1 MRFKNIINEMS
12 RASDR
17 TLGRESMANVLY
29 VLQDFANKNQ
39 GKVTPNQTYKFIERY
54 YGDDAEKI
62 LNMLNIKY
70 WKGSTGRIDLN
81 WNINN
86 WAKKYNIDLD
96 DNHAYVE
103 ENKDK
108 YDDMIDT
115 FWAYYKAKSEGNDLS
130 SFDPSQDKTMQQ
142 MIDMF
147 RNDPEKAKEVFGKD
161 YDKAVRWLAPY
172 VVKDYAGSYEEA
184 IDEFWDWHRARKAG
198 DNYRLSEY
206 VLDKLEDLLNMPDAE
221 RIIGNKGLFF
231 YVAKMVGEMA
241 GHKVIHADETALE
254 RELKRI
260 MKALDDPKYIDQ
272 IEKQEKRRIASGNLA
287 GSDDSDTD
295 YFGSFSGNFG
305 GFAIPIGVIKKI
317 AAVAAEEGSIDKS
330 KVGKV
335 DKKQVVESYKYCMN
349 QLNRKFHVGQ
359 RGAFEGTIQE
369 FYDKFKIVFNHGY
382 TTRTLFKIFDEVTT
396 FMVDQI
402 DKETAEYWKNKE
414 EISDVDDFNE
424 AKRLLLQAGYTLFK
438 D

>member
-17 TLGRESMANVLY
+17 ALGRETVANVLY
-29 VLQDFANKNQ
+29 ILQDFANKNN
-39 GKVTPNQTYKFIERY
+39 GKVTPNQVYKFIERY

-62 LNMLNIKY
+62 LNMLNMKH
-70 WKGSTGRIDLN
+70 WKGSSGRINLN

-130 SFDPSQDKTMQQ
+130 SFDPSQDKIMQQ

-184 IDEFWDWHRARKAG
+184 IA
-198 DNYRLSEY
+198 
-206 VLDKLEDLLNMPDAE
+206 
-221 RIIGNKGLFF
+221 
-231 YVAKMVGEMA
+231 
-241 GHKVIHADETALE
+241 
-254 RELKRI
+254 
-260 MKALDDPKYIDQ
+260 
-272 IEKQEKRRIASGNLA
+272 
-287 GSDDSDTD
+287 
-295 YFGSFSGNFG
+295 
-305 GFAIPIGVIKKI
+305 
-317 AAVAAEEGSIDKS
+317 
-330 KVGKV
+330 
-335 DKKQVVESYKYCMN
+335 
-349 QLNRKFHVGQ
+349 
-359 RGAFEGTIQE
+359 
-369 FYDKFKIVFNHGY
+369 
-382 TTRTLFKIFDEVTT
+382 
-396 FMVDQI
+396 
-402 DKETAEYWKNKE
+402 
-414 EISDVDDFNE
+414 
-424 AKRLLLQAGYTLFK
+424 
-438 D
+438 